1 MLCQNRMFFNLFTTR
16 GTACLQK
23 PFREAHAP
31 PSKGRKRMS
40 LLDHRWY
47 CPTPRGGRVLRGGR
61 GPRRTESRV
70 AWLAPDGIASCVGA
84 AARAGRDSPLRGR
97 AVGAAGRNR
106 ELRGFLGRCRTGI
119 AFAWPRRT
127 GIAFAWENDPRNSRF
142 RPIRPRNSRFRPIR
156 PRNCKSHPVP
166 SEKTTQLAIPS
177 GSAGRGRHA
186 GGGRTPSSKVSA
198 SRPRRR
204 TPRTAMPAP
213 HCQRGSEGSTLRSH
227 SRRQGI

>member
-70 AWLAPDGIASCVGA
+70 AWLAPDGIASCVEA

-97 AVGAAGRNR
+97 AGR
-106 ELRGFLGRCRTGI
+106 ESPLRGKMTHATRDSVRSAHATAKVI
-119 AFAWPRRT
+119 RSRPKK
-127 GIAFAWENDPRNSRF
+127 PRNSQSRLGPRGGGGTPEEGGHPPAKSPPHGPVAE
-142 RPIRPRNSRFRPIR
+142 RPGRRCRHRIANEVAKDRPYAATADGKAFEE
-156 PRNCKSHPVP
+156 HEVP
-166 SEKTTQLAIPS
+166 SPATTSP
-177 GSAGRGRHA
+177 
-186 GGGRTPSSKVSA
+186 
-198 SRPRRR
+198 
-204 TPRTAMPAP
+204 MP
-213 HCQRGSEGSTLRSH
+213 
-227 SRRQGI
+227 